1 MQPGMTIGAYQ
12 IVGRIGEGGMGVVYE
27 AVHALIGRR
36 AAIKVL
42 LPEYSQN
49 QAIVSRFFNEARA
62 ATAVADPGIVQI
74 FDFGYHS
81 DGSAYIVMEFLSG
94 ESLGMRL
101 HRVGRLPV
109 ENAARLSRQV
119 AMALATAHRG
129 GIVHRDLK
137 PENVFLVADTEV
149 IGGERAK
156 VLDFGVAKLAGT
168 EPGLNVTRTGAVVGT
183 PAFMS
188 PEQCRGSGS
197 VVIDHRADIYAL
209 GCILFTLITGRPPFV
224 ADGSGDL
231 IIAHVTQQPPPP
243 SQLAAGISPE
253 LDAIVLRCLAKSPDA
268 RFQSMVELAQALS
281 ALLDTP
287 RAPVVARTEPS
298 RPMPVYS
305 AATITGSGGEVVA
318 TQSSTSKRVWI
329 VAASATVAVAIGAIV
344 FVVASKRS
352 GGDAPAP
359 APASETH
366 VSAPAPPP
374 PAPPVVQ
381 PPPSE
386 PPQAHVAPTGS
397 GSAAG
402 SSSPPMET
410 AKTVAPEPAKPAK
423 PKTDH
428 PHATTTHS
436 KAAPCPPD
444 DLYCVK

>member
-1 MQPGMTIGAYQ
+1 MAGMQPGTIIGTYR
-12 IVGRIGEGGMGVVYE
+12 IVGRIGEGGMGVVHE
-27 AVHALIGRR
+27 AVHTLLGRR

-49 QAIVSRFFNEARA
+49 QTIVSRFFNEARA

-74 FDFGYHS
+74 FDFGYHT
-81 DGSAYIVMEFLSG
+81 DGSAYIVMEFLDG
-94 ESLGMRL
+94 ESLGTRL
-101 HRVGRLPV
+101 HRVGRLAV
-109 ENAARLSRQV
+109 DSAARITRQV

-197 VVIDHRADIYAL
+197 VAIDHRADIYAL
-209 GCILFTLITGRPPFV
+209 GCILFALVTGRPPFV
-224 ADGSGDL
+224 SDGSGDL
-231 IIAHVTQQPPPP
+231 IIAHVTQPPPAP
-243 SQLAAGISPE
+243 SQLAAGLSPE

-281 ALLDTP
+281 ALLETP
-287 RAPVVARTEPS
+287 RAPVVAAVESS
-298 RPMPVYS
+298 RPVAAYS
-305 AATITGSGGEVVA
+305 AATITGSGGEVVPARSSA
-318 TQSSTSKRVWI
+318 TKRVWI
-329 VAASATVAVAIGAIV
+329 VAASATVAIAIGAIV
-344 FVVASKRS
+344 FVLAGKRS
-352 GGDAPAP
+352 GGDPPPGPA
-359 APASETH
+359 AESH
-366 VSAPAPPP
+366 VLAPAPPP
-374 PAPPVVQ
+374 PVVQ
-381 PPPSE
+381 QPPSE
-386 PPQAHVAPTGS
+386 PPAPAVATGS
-397 GSAAG
+397 GSGSG
-402 SSSPPMET
+402 SSSPPIEA
-410 AKTVAPEPAKPAK
+410 AKTVGTEPAKPAK
-423 PKTDH
+423 PKTER